1 MNKSNIKSKKGYF
14 MYIELNGSKPQ
25 THPTAFVGEGAKIIG
40 EVTIQANAS
49 IWYNAV
55 LRGDLAPIMIGE
67 GSNIQDNSTVHVET
81 NKPTIVGKNVTVGHN
96 AIIHACTI
104 EDNVLIGMGAI
115 ILNGAH
121 IGKNCLIGAG
131 TIVTENKVIPEGSL
145 VIGTPGKIVREL
157 TSEEI
162 ENIHISAIHYQ
173 DQAKQHKGVK

>member
-1 MNKSNIKSKKGYF
+1 ML
-14 MYIELNGSKPQ
+14 IELNGSKP
-25 THPTAFVGEGAKIIG
+25 TIHPTSFVGEGVKIIG
-40 EVTIQANAS
+40 EVSILENVS

-55 LRGDLAPIMIGE
+55 IRADLAPIIIGE

-81 NKPTIVGKNVTVGHN
+81 GKPVILGKNVTVGHN

-115 ILNGAH
+115 ILNGAR

-131 TIVTENKVIPEGSL
+131 AIVTENKEIPEGSL
-145 VIGTPGKIVREL
+145 VIGTPGKVVRQL

-162 ENIHISAIHYQ
+162 ENIHVSAIHYQ
-173 DQAKQHKGVK
+173 DQAKQHKGANHER

>member
-1 MNKSNIKSKKGYF
+1 ML
-14 MYIELNGSKPQ
+14 IELNGSKP
-25 THPTAFVGEGAKIIG
+25 TIHPTSFVGEGVQIIG
-40 EVTIQANAS
+40 KVSILENAS

-55 LRGDLAPIMIGE
+55 IRADLAPIIIGE

-81 NKPTIVGKNVTVGHN
+81 GKPTILGKNVTVGHN

-131 TIVTENKVIPEGSL
+131 AIVTENKEIPEGSL
-145 VIGTPGKIVREL
+145 VIGTPGKIVRQL

-162 ENIHISAIHYQ
+162 ENIHVSAIHYQ
-173 DQAKQHKGVK
+173 DQAKQHKGANHER